1 MKTATFKAL
10 MDELDR
16 LTRSQTKRVL
26 DRVKAIQSDRDST
39 QAFTKNEPK
48 SCPHC
53 RGKLVRNGS
62 ENGLQRFRCR
72 SCAVS
77 CCATTGTPL
86 ARLKHK
92 GQLAAYADCLRQG
105 FTIRKTARV
114 MGFSVSRALR
124 WRHRFLEQPIGHQ
137 PSRLAGL
144 VEVDETYFKHSC
156 KGERGL
162 KGPRS
167 RGGPGDQVPVL
178 VARARGQNHTF
189 DQVLTDM
196 SKETVAAAL
205 APCVDPETTILIMD
219 SHPSFQCMGSELK
232 TTTCLFVAS
241 EPQEGNLH
249 VQTVNSYHER
259 LKSWINH
266 GLRGVATKNLPLYLA
281 WQRLR
286 TWNHGSL
293 LPLDFVSSALGRQ
306 LINV

>member
-1 MKTATFKAL
+1 LKTVAFKAL
-10 MDELDR
+10 MDGLDT
-16 LTRSQTKRVL
+16 LTRSQTKRIA

-39 QAFTKNEPK
+39 QALSKNEPRN
-48 SCPHC
+48 CPHC

-62 ENGLQRFRCR
+62 ENGLQRFLCR
-72 SCAVS
+72 GCSRS
-77 CCATTGTPL
+77 SCATTLTPL
-86 ARLKHK
+86 AKLKHK

-124 WRHRFLEQPIGHQ
+124 WRHRFLEKPIGHQ
-137 PSRLAGL
+137 PSCLAGL
-144 VEVDETYFKHSC
+144 VEVDETYFKHSR
-156 KGERGL
+156 KGARGL
-162 KGPRS
+162 PGTRE
-167 RGGPGDQVPVL
+167 RGGPGEQVPVL
-178 VARARGQNHTF
+178 VARARGQSHTF
-189 DQVLTDM
+189 DQVLPDM
-196 SKETVAAAL
+196 SKEEVAAAL
-205 APCVDPETTILIMD
+205 KPCVDPETTILIMD
-219 SHPSFQCMGSELK
+219 SHASFKCMETELK
-232 TTTCLFVAS
+232 TTTCLFVAG

-293 LPLDFVSSALGRQ
+293 LPIDYVSSALGRQ